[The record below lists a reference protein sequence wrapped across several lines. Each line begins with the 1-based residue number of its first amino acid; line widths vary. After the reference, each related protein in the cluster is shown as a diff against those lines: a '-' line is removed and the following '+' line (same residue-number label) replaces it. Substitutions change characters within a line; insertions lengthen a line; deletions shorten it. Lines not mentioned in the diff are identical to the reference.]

1 MPIADSCEQDKENS
15 MIETQLRERAET
27 PALPFQEVNQTEVDS
42 LVDMLY
48 AQRLVS
54 NNGSVLTSSEERVQ
68 QLVQPYGPQEIFM
81 TFTRAYVRLFFAPL
95 FLFVRR

>member
-1 MPIADSCEQDKENS
+1 MRE
-15 MIETQLRERAET
+15 MQLRERAET
-27 PALPFQEVNQTEVDS
+27 PALPFQDVSQTEVDP

-54 NNGSVLTSSEERVQ
+54 NTRSVLTSSEVRVQ
-68 QLVQPYGPQEIFM
+68 HNTPLPLVQPYGPQEIFV
-81 TFTRAYVRLFFAPL
+81 TLTRAYVRLFFAPL